1 MDICS
6 EVVNSYLDSPER
18 NLSLLMDYAQK
29 MRVANILSKYLEIK
43 L

>member
-6 EVVNSYLDSPER
+6 EVVNSYLDRPER
-18 NLSLLMDYAQK
+18 NLSLLMDYAQT